1 MPTFRWNNLK
11 KEAIDPEYSR
21 AMGWVFRGDKVE
33 VARVLHPVAT
43 EVMLHASP
51 HEQVHSILKGKA
63 RYRVGGEEK
72 VVGPGE
78 AVLISPNVEWA
89 IQILEDVEV
98 VAFQDVHPGKE
109 AAHEGAKKTAFFAWD
124 EVKSDF
130 ITPKYS
136 SARGPTLTGE
146 RIEVTLMF
154 MPAGTEGKP
163 HSHPNEQIQ
172 VVIKGKARALIGEE
186 EYLVTPGGGVL
197 FPVNVQHGAQI
208 VEDYTVLNCKDIVP
222 GWSVYH
228 ARWEK

>member
-1 MPTFRWNNLK
+1 MPTFRWNDLK
-11 KEAIDPEYSR
+11 KEAIDPEHSP
-21 AMGWVFRGDKVE
+21 ALGWVFRGDKIE
-33 VARVLHPVAT
+33 VARVLHPAAT
-43 EVMLHASP
+43 EVMPHASP

-78 AVLISPNVEWA
+78 AVLISPNAVWA
-89 IQILEDVEV
+89 MQVLEDLEV
-98 VAFQDVHPGKE
+98 VAFQDVHLGKE
-109 AAHEGAKKTAFFAWD
+109 APPEGAKKAAFFAWD

-130 ITPKYS
+130 ITPRYS

-146 RIEVTLMF
+146 RIEVALMF

-172 VVIKGKARALIGEE
+172 VVLTGKARALIGGE

-208 VEDYTVLNCKDIVP
+208 AEDYTVLNCKDIVP